1 MSLPPPSVIK
11 TIGDAIQASTLPSS
25 AIDEVRCWLEHEK
38 GCLVNVARGVAASNR
53 RRAQMERDALD
64 SAVLTVAGVL
74 PLDCRGAPKII
85 QQRIDARIRAG
96 EMSSTLGSSS
106 TFTSAMRES
115 LKRIR
120 TGQVSPPVLAVHLQA
135 AQAVCPL
142 VYSSVSSTHLTT

>member
-38 GCLVNVARGVAASNR
+38 GCLLNVARGVAASNR

-96 EMSSTLGSSS
+96 EMSSTLGSS
-106 TFTSAMRES
+106 TFMSAMRKS

-142 VYSSVSSTHLTT
+142 VYSTHLTT